1 MRHRILYVLAL
12 LLLSSIASAAEIRGA
27 WSAMVKGDRVH
38 LNMVR
43 DHSNWGRSLPR
54 ADFAV
59 SEAQMNSATET
70 PVRFSFTRDAGTIDF
85 NGTFQSG
92 EGVGRFTFTPNRAYA
107 ETLRSLNVASDEPLD
122 EDRLFSLA
130 MHDISTDFIRTMQ
143 SLGYRETLEQ
153 YIAFRIHGVTPEF
166 VRELQALGY
175 DKISGEELI
184 AFRIHG
190 VSPQFIREM
199 KDLGYKVDGDQL
211 VAFRIHG
218 VSSEYT
224 RDMKGLGVKELSADQ
239 LVAMRIHGVST
250 DYVRELR
257 DLGYTG
263 LNSDE
268 LVAMRIHGVSTRFIR
283 ELADAG
289 YHGIPV
295 EKLIEMRIHGIDAA
309 MLRKQ

>member
-1 MRHRILYVLAL
+1 MRHRVLFVAAL
-12 LLLSSIASAAEIRGA
+12 LLVSSIASAAEIRGA
-27 WSAMVKGDRVH
+27 WSALVKGDRVH

-43 DHSNWGRSLPR
+43 DHSNWGRTLPR

-70 PVRFSFTRDAGTIDF
+70 PVRFSLARDAGTVDF

-107 ETLRSLNVASDEPLD
+107 ETLRSLNVASDESLD
-122 EDRLFSLA
+122 DERLFSLA

-153 YIAFRIHGVTPEF
+153 YVAFRIHGVTPEF
-166 VRELQALGY
+166 VRELQSVGY
-175 DKISGEELI
+175 DKISGEDLV

-190 VSPQFIREM
+190 VSSQFIREM

-250 DYVRELR
+250 
-257 DLGYTG
+257 
-263 LNSDE
+263 
-268 LVAMRIHGVSTRFIR
+268 RFIR

-289 YHGIPV
+289 YHCIPV
-295 EKLIEMRIHGIDAA
+295 EKLIE
-309 MLRKQ
+309 

>member
-1 MRHRILYVLAL
+1 MRHRVLIVLSL
-12 LLLSSIASAAEIRGA
+12 LLIASIATATEIRGT
-27 WSAMVKGDRVH
+27 WSALVKGDRVQ

-43 DHSNWGRSLPR
+43 DRSNWGHTLPR
-54 ADFAV
+54 SELAV
-59 SEAQMNSATET
+59 SEAQINSATET
-70 PVRFSFTRDAGTIDF
+70 PVRFAFNRDAGTIDF
-85 NGTFQSG
+85 NGTFQNG
-92 EGVGRFTFTPNRAYA
+92 EGVGRFSFTPNRGYA
-107 ETLRSLNVASDEPLD
+107 ETLRSLNVASDDPFD

-143 SLGYRETLEQ
+143 SLGYRQTLEQ

-175 DKISGEELI
+175 DKVSGDDLV

-190 VSPQFIREM
+190 VSPKFIREM
-199 KDLGYKVDGDQL
+199 KDLGYTVDGDQL

-218 VSSEYT
+218 VSSEYA
-224 RDMKGLGVKELSADQ
+224 RDMKALGVKDLSADQ

-257 DLGYTG
+257 DLGYSG
-263 LNSDE
+263 LDSDE
-268 LVAMRIHGVSTRFIR
+268 LVSMRIHGVSTRFIR

-295 EKLIEMRIHGIDAA
+295 EKLIEMRIHGVDAA